1 MSGYEGEPDLDEFDY
16 ESDFEPDGGGE
27 VEWIGPVEYAALEV
41 AEEASRQVDPSAYE
55 PLQDLSPEAA
65 QLTADAQWQAAQ
77 QVAREGYEQGLL
89 ERVAELGAEYDI
101 SSQQALRQVASEVDA
116 AKQQLFRSFLAEG
129 FDVQQAGA
137 AMDDADLDGAIRAGL
152 EQQRYLKA
160 TNHGSLAQ
168 WRAGRESAAR
178 KAALAGEPPPSDEHI
193 FGPTWQRQYRAAMGY
208 AEREAQ
214 RQAVWKRFY
223 ENQGWK

>member
-77 QVAREGYEQGLL
+77 QVAREG
-89 ERVAELGAEYDI
+89 
-101 SSQQALRQVASEVDA
+101 
-116 AKQQLFRSFLAEG
+116 KQQLFRSFLAEG